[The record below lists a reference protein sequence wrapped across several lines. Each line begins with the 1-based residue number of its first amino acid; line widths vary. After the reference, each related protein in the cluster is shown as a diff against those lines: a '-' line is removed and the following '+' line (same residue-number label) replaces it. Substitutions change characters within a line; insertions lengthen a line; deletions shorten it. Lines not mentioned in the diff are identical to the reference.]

1 MVKKNHFE
9 ARKKAMKKKII
20 HLSLKNRVFLINTIL
35 LCITVIGAVIMVW
48 YTYKTEKIFKDIV
61 DKNIVLSQSSEAL
74 GISLVNQKGFVSY
87 YLLDGNPAW
96 LDELSR
102 YRQLFDKHL
111 ITVKS
116 LVEEEWEK
124 KAVLQIESQYE
135 DYVIAKD
142 KVLSF
147 YKAGEK
153 DKGAL
158 LHKEVRQYFSKL
170 MASCEQFKL
179 FHKDKIQDAIK
190 TSRIESN
197 HLRYIAILAIITVIV
212 LSLLI
217 NYIFERHILGPIRKL
232 ATEADRLGSLKPSS
246 NEISAL
252 KKSVHGLIES
262 EEQTHQELER
272 NRETMMLSEKMAL
285 LGKLG
290 AGTAHSIRNP
300 LTSVK
305 MRLFSLNRSCDFNKH
320 QKEDFQVISS
330 EINQINQ
337 IVENFLE
344 FARPPKLKMKKM
356 SPSNVVDSA
365 LHLLE
370 ERLKSYHVTTR
381 LIRHHPLAETFV
393 DPAQLKEVIVNIIVN
408 ACEAMDK
415 GGMIIIHEEENHAD
429 PQKKVAVIRI
439 IDDGTGISQEDQV
452 EVFNPFFTTKDE
464 GTGLGLSIAFNIINE
479 HGGWLDVSS
488 EEGCGASFAIILPIK
503 DS

>member
-1 MVKKNHFE
+1 
-9 ARKKAMKKKII
+9 MKKKLI
-20 HLSLKNRVFLINTIL
+20 HLSLKNRVFLLNTIL

-61 DKNIVLSQSSEAL
+61 DKNIVLFQSSEAL
-74 GISLVNQKGFVSY
+74 GTSLVNQKGFVSY

-102 YRQLFDKHL
+102 YRQLFNKHL

-135 DYVIAKD
+135 GYVINKD

-158 LHKEVRQYFSKL
+158 LHKEVRQDFSKL

-190 TSRIESN
+190 TSRTESN

-217 NYIFERHILGPIRKL
+217 NYIFERHILGPIREL
-232 ATEADRLGSLKPSS
+232 ATEADRLGNLKPSL

-305 MRLFSLNRSCDFNKH
+305 MRLFSLNRSCDFSKH
-320 QKEDFQVISS
+320 QKEDFHVISS

-344 FARPPKLKMKKM
+344 FARPPKLKTKKM
-356 SPSNVVDSA
+356 SPSIVVDSA

-381 LIRHHPLAETFV
+381 LIRHHPLTETFV

-408 ACEAMDK
+408 ACEAMGK

-429 PQKKVAVIRI
+429 PKKKVAVIKI
-439 IDDGTGISQEDQV
+439 IDDGTGISQKNQR

-488 EEGCGASFAIILPIK
+488 EEGCGASFAITLPIK

>member
-1 MVKKNHFE
+1 MNKHL
-9 ARKKAMKKKII
+9 IP
-20 HLSLKNRVFLINTIL
+20 LSLKNRVYLINTIL

-48 YTYKTEKIFKDIV
+48 YTYKTEKIFKDII
-61 DKNIVLSQSSEAL
+61 DKNIVLFQSAEAL
-74 GISLVNQKGFVSY
+74 GTSLVNQKGYVSY

-96 LDELSR
+96 LDELNR
-102 YRQLFDKHL
+102 YRQLFNKHL
-111 ITVKS
+111 VTVKS

-124 KAVLQIESQYE
+124 KVVFQIESQYK
-135 DYVIAKD
+135 DYVITKD
-142 KVLSF
+142 NVIAF

-158 LHKEVRQYFSKL
+158 LHKEVRQYFSKI

-179 FHKDKIQDAIK
+179 FHKDKIQGAIEI
-190 TSRIESN
+190 SRTESN
-197 HLRYIAILAIITVIV
+197 HLRYIAIFAIITVFV
-212 LSLLI
+212 LRLLI
-217 NYIFERHILGPIRKL
+217 NYIFARLILGPIRKL
-232 ATEADRLGSLKPSS
+232 ATEADRLGSINPSS
-246 NEISAL
+246 NEVSAL
-252 KKSVHGLIES
+252 RKSVYGLIES

-320 QKEDFQVISS
+320 QKEDFHVISS

-356 SPSNVVDSA
+356 SPSIVVDSA

-370 ERLKSYHVTTR
+370 ERLKSYHVSTR
-381 LIRHHPLAETFV
+381 LVRHHPLAETFV

-408 ACEAMDK
+408 ACEATEK

-429 PQKKVAVIRI
+429 PQKKVVVIRI
-439 IDDGTGISQEDQV
+439 IDDGTGISQEDQG
-452 EVFNPFFTTKDE
+452 EVFNPFFTTKEE

-488 EEGCGASFAIILPIK
+488 EEGRGASFVITLPIK

>member
-1 MVKKNHFE
+1 MNKHL
-9 ARKKAMKKKII
+9 IP
-20 HLSLKNRVFLINTIL
+20 LSLKNRVYLINTIL

-48 YTYKTEKIFKDIV
+48 YTYKTEKIFKDII
-61 DKNIVLSQSSEAL
+61 DKNIVLFQSAEAL
-74 GISLVNQKGFVSY
+74 GTSLVNQKGYVSY

-96 LDELSR
+96 LDELNK
-102 YRQLFDKHL
+102 YRQLFNKHL
-111 ITVKS
+111 VTVKS

-124 KAVLQIESQYE
+124 KVVFQIESQYK
-135 DYVIAKD
+135 DYVITKD
-142 KVLSF
+142 NVIAF

-158 LHKEVRQYFSKL
+158 LHKEVRQYFSKI

-179 FHKDKIQDAIK
+179 FHKDKIQGAIEI
-190 TSRIESN
+190 SRTESN
-197 HLRYIAILAIITVIV
+197 HLRYIAIIAIITVIV

-217 NYIFERHILGPIRKL
+217 NYIFARHILGPIRKL
-232 ATEADRLGSLKPSS
+232 ATEADRLGSINPSS
-246 NEISAL
+246 NEVSAL
-252 KKSVHGLIES
+252 RKSVYGLIES

-320 QKEDFQVISS
+320 QKEDFHVISS

-356 SPSNVVDSA
+356 SPSIVVDSA

-370 ERLKSYHVTTR
+370 ERLKSYHVSTR
-381 LIRHHPLAETFV
+381 LVRHHPLAETFV

-408 ACEAMDK
+408 ACEATEK

-429 PQKKVAVIRI
+429 PQKKVVVIRI
-439 IDDGTGISQEDQV
+439 IDDGTGISQEDQG
-452 EVFNPFFTTKDE
+452 EVFNPFFTTKEE

-488 EEGCGASFAIILPIK
+488 EEGRGASFVITLPIK

>member
-1 MVKKNHFE
+1 
-9 ARKKAMKKKII
+9 MKKLLIQ
-20 HLSLKNRVFLINTIL
+20 LSLKNRIYRINTIL

-61 DKNIVLSQSSEAL
+61 DKDIVLFHSAEAL
-74 GISLVNQKGFVSY
+74 ETSLVNQKGFVSY
-87 YLLDGNPAW
+87 FILDGNPAW
-96 LDELSR
+96 LDELNR
-102 YRQLFDKHL
+102 YRQLFNKHL
-111 ITVKS
+111 VTVKS

-124 KAVLQIESQYE
+124 ETVFQIEAQYE
-135 DYVIAKD
+135 GYIIAKD
-142 KVLSF
+142 KVLDF

-153 DKGAL
+153 EKGAL
-158 LHKEVRQYFSKL
+158 LHKEVRQYFSKI

-190 TSRIESN
+190 TSKTASN
-197 HLRYIAILAIITVIV
+197 NLRYIAILAIIAVIA

-217 NYIFERHILGPIRKL
+217 NYIFARHILGPIRKL
-232 ATEADRLGSLKPSS
+232 ATEADRLGGIKPSS
-246 NEISAL
+246 DEVSTL
-252 KKSVHGLIES
+252 EESVHNLIKS
-262 EEQTHQELER
+262 EEQTHQELKR

-300 LTSVK
+300 LTSIK
-305 MRLFSLNRSCDFNKH
+305 MRLFSLNRSCDFNNR
-320 QKEDFQVISS
+320 QNEDFNVISN

-356 SPSNVVDSA
+356 SPSIVVDSA
-365 LHLLE
+365 LRLLDQ
-370 ERLKSYHVTTR
+370 RLKSYRVTTKV
-381 LIRHHPLAETFV
+381 IRHHPLAETFV

-415 GGMIIIHEEENHAD
+415 GGMIIIHEEENHTD
-429 PQKKVAVIRI
+429 PQKRVDVIKI
-439 IDDGTGISQEDQV
+439 IDDGTGISLEDQE
-452 EVFNPFFTTKDE
+452 EVFHPFFTTKEE

-479 HGGWLDVSS
+479 HGGWLSVSN
-488 EEGCGASFAIILPIK
+488 EEGCGASFVITLPIK

>member
-1 MVKKNHFE
+1 M
-9 ARKKAMKKKII
+9 KKII
-20 HLSLKNRVFLINTIL
+20 IQLSLKNRVYLINTIL

-61 DKNIVLSQSSEAL
+61 DKNIVLFQSAEAL
-74 GISLVNQKGFVSY
+74 GTSLVNQKGFVSY

-102 YRQLFDKHL
+102 YRQLFNKHL

-124 KAVLQIESQYE
+124 KSVLQIESQYK
-135 DYVIAKD
+135 DYVITKD
-142 KVLSF
+142 KVLDF

-153 DKGAL
+153 DKGAS
-158 LHKEVRQYFSKL
+158 LHKEVRQYFSKI
-170 MASCEQFKL
+170 MASCEEFKL
-179 FHKDKIQDAIK
+179 FHRDKIQSAIQTSK
-190 TSRIESN
+190 TASN
-197 HLRYIAILAIITVIV
+197 HLRYVAILAIITVIA

-232 ATEADRLGSLKPSS
+232 ATEADRIGGLKPSS
-246 NEISAL
+246 NEVSAL

-305 MRLFSLNRSCDFNKH
+305 MRLFSLNRSSNFSKH
-320 QKEDFQVISS
+320 QKEDLHVISN
-330 EINQINQ
+330 EINQ

-344 FARPPKLKMKKM
+344 FARPPKLKMQKM
-356 SPSNVVDSA
+356 SPSIVVDSA
-365 LHLLE
+365 LHLLDQ
-370 ERLKSYHVTTR
+370 RLKSYGVTTR
-381 LIRHHPLAETFV
+381 LIRHHPLAKTSV
-393 DPAQLKEVIVNIIVN
+393 DPSQLKEVIVNIIVN

-415 GGMIIIHEEENHAD
+415 GGMIIIHEEKNHAD
-429 PQKKVAVIRI
+429 PQKKVDVIRI
-439 IDDGTGISQEDQV
+439 IDDGTGISRKDQG

-488 EEGCGASFAIILPIK
+488 EEGRGASFVISLPIK